1 MIVNVQFRFRS
12 GLPLMAFD
20 NVRSAAVGTSKVTP
34 RTIGRLIQCSA
45 LVTRTAIP
53 AKRKSRRRDA
63 QLLSRT
69 DRAQYPAGCHSVP
82 QHRHSLGLRRKLNDR
97 VHRWNDGEDCLVVGS
112 LNDASFE
119 HDYPLYSERPG
130 DDLWEEIFNADAQIY
145 GGWNVGNGGGRIRAT
160 AGVLDAV
167 LPASDVLVFRRL

>member
-12 GLPLMAFD
+12 GLPLLAFD

-45 LVTRTAIP
+45 LVTRMAIP

-69 DRAQYPAGCHSVP
+69 SIQQDAIRSRNIAIP
-82 QHRHSLGLRRKLNDR
+82 L
-97 VHRWNDGEDCLVVGS
+97 VHDG
-112 LNDASFE
+112 N
-119 HDYPLYSERPG
+119 
-130 DDLWEEIFNADAQIY
+130 
-145 GGWNVGNGGGRIRAT
+145 
-160 AGVLDAV
+160 
-167 LPASDVLVFRRL
+167 